1 MFKLRRYLRGRY
13 LECVLAPTMKGLEAI
28 LQLLA
33 PLVMAQVIDV
43 GIASRDARFVLW
55 HGLLLVGIGVFCYVV
70 AIVAQYYSSKLAAQF
85 GTALRD
91 DLFRHVM
98 TLSREDVDRLG
109 KASLIT
115 RITNDSQQTQDGL
128 NMFFRLILRSPFIIV
143 GTVVAAFLVDGWEGA
158 CLLVSTT
165 ACVATVLLFMRVTSR
180 RYRRIQQGLDDVLLK
195 TDENLEGVRVLR
207 AFRREPAEKDA
218 FSTAANEVRDLQVS
232 TGDVAGLVNP
242 ITYALVNC
250 GLIALLWV
258 GGCQVQVG
266 NLSQG
271 QLVALVSYVSQALVE
286 LLKLTNLITMLAK
299 AQACAGRINEVFDT
313 APTQVDGTLGLDTI
327 GVAPTAAAASAG
339 VPAATT
345 IEEGAPPEA
354 AAGASPVPAIEF
366 RDVSFA
372 YPGAGGEALTCVSF
386 SLEPGQTLGII
397 GGTGSGKT
405 TVANLAMRFYDATS
419 GCVRVFGHDVRE
431 LRQRDLRQ
439 IVGLVE
445 QGPRL
450 FSGTIGSNLRWGRA
464 DATDDELAAAVGC
477 AQADDVVA
485 SKPEGL
491 AARVEQYGRNFSG
504 GQRQRLAI
512 ARTVVRRPR
521 VLVLDDAS
529 SALDFATD
537 AALRRSVRRE
547 FAGDCV
553 ITISQRVTAMRGADR
568 ILVLDGGR
576 VAGLGTHDELLRDCG
591 VYREICESQ
600 LTEEEVSR

>member
-1 MFKLRRYLRGRY
+1 MFRLRRYLRGRY

-43 GIASRDARFVLW
+43 GIANRDARFVLW

-98 TLSREDVDRLG
+98 TLSREDIDRLG

-143 GTVVAAFLVDGWEGA
+143 GTVIAAFLVDGWEGA

-165 ACVATVLLFMRVTSR
+165 ACVATVLLFMRVTSK

-195 TDENLEGVRVLR
+195 TDENLEGARVLR

-218 FSTAANEVRDLQVS
+218 FSTAANDVRDLQVS

-313 APTQVDGTLGLDTI
+313 APTQVDGTLGLDAI
-327 GVAPTAAAASAG
+327 GVAPA
-339 VPAATT
+339 AATT
-345 IEEGAPPEA
+345 EGDAPAEPSA
-354 AAGASPVPAIEF
+354 SASPVPAIEF

-372 YPGAGGEALTCVSF
+372 YPGAGGEALTRVSF

-419 GCVRVFGHDVRE
+419 GSVRVFGHDVRE
-431 LRQRDLRQ
+431 LRQRELRQ

-491 AARVEQYGRNFSG
+491 SARVEQYGRNFSG

-547 FAGDCV
+547 FTGDCV
-553 ITISQRVTAMRGADR
+553 ITISQRVTAMRSADR

>member
-1 MFKLRRYLRGRY
+1 MFRLRRYLRGRY

-28 LQLLA
+28 LQLLT

-43 GIASRDARFVLW
+43 GIANSDARFVLW

-98 TLSREDVDRLG
+98 TLSREDIDRLG

-143 GTVVAAFLVDGWEGA
+143 GTVIAAFLVDGWEGA

-165 ACVATVLLFMRVTSR
+165 VCVATVLLFMRVTSR

-195 TDENLEGVRVLR
+195 TDENLEGARVLR
-207 AFRREPAEKDA
+207 AFRREPAEKDT
-218 FSTAANEVRDLQVS
+218 FSTAANGVRDLQVS

-313 APTQVDGTLGLDTI
+313 APTQVDGTLGLDAI
-327 GVAPTAAAASAG
+327 GVAPA
-339 VPAATT
+339 AATT
-345 IEEGAPPEA
+345 ERDAPAEPSTS
-354 AAGASPVPAIEF
+354 ASPVPAIEF
-366 RDVSFA
+366 RDVSFT

-405 TVANLAMRFYDATS
+405 TIANLAMRFYDATS
-419 GCVRVFGHDVRE
+419 GSVRVFGHDVRE
-431 LRQRDLRQ
+431 LKQRDLRQ

-464 DATDDELAAAVGC
+464 DATDDELATAVGC

-491 AARVEQYGRNFSG
+491 SARVEQYGRNFSG

-547 FAGDCV
+547 FTGDCV

>member
-1 MFKLRRYLRGRY
+1 MFRLRRYLRGHY

-43 GIASRDARFVLW
+43 GIANRDARFVLW

-98 TLSREDVDRLG
+98 TLSREDIDRLG

-128 NMFFRLILRSPFIIV
+128 NMFLRLILRSPFIIV
-143 GTVVAAFLVDGWEGA
+143 GTVIAAFLVDGWEGA

-195 TDENLEGVRVLR
+195 TDENLEGARVLR

-218 FSTAANEVRDLQVS
+218 FSTAANGVRDLQVS

-313 APTQVDGTLGLDTI
+313 APTQVDGTLGLDAI
-327 GVAPTAAAASAG
+327 GVAPAAAATERDA
-339 VPAATT
+339 PAEPSTS
-345 IEEGAPPEA
+345 
-354 AAGASPVPAIEF
+354 ASPVPAIEF

-419 GCVRVFGHDVRE
+419 GSVRLFGHDVRE

-464 DATDDELAAAVGC
+464 DATDDELATAVGC

-491 AARVEQYGRNFSG
+491 SARVEQYGRNFSG

-537 AALRRSVRRE
+537 AALRHSVRRE